1 MEQRHKIP
9 ILVIE
14 DEKDIQTILEF
25 MLSREGYDVII
36 AENGKV
42 AKRIV
47 DEQAPVGLILLDIML
62 PYFNGFELV
71 THIRSKEK
79 WKSVPI
85 IMLTSRPNEKD
96 IVEAL
101 ELGADDYVTKPF
113 NTTEL
118 MARIKRNL
126 KNFSHDLTF

>member
-1 MEQRHKIP
+1 MEQHNKTP
-9 ILVIE
+9 ILVVE

-42 AKRIV
+42 AKSIV
-47 DEQAPVGLILLDIML
+47 DELEPVGLILLDIML
-62 PYFNGFELV
+62 PYFNGYEII

-79 WKSVPI
+79 WKGVPI
-85 IMLTSRPNEKD
+85 IMLTSRHNEKD

-101 ELGADDYVTKPF
+101 ELGANDYITKPF
-113 NTTEL
+113 NATEL

-126 KNFSHDLTF
+126 K

>member
-1 MEQRHKIP
+1 MEQHYKTP
-9 ILVIE
+9 ILVVE

-42 AKRIV
+42 AKSIV
-47 DEQAPVGLILLDIML
+47 DEREPVGLILMDIML
-62 PYFNGFELV
+62 PYFNGYELI

-96 IVEAL
+96 IVAAL
-101 ELGADDYVTKPF
+101 ELGANDYVTKPF

-126 KNFSHDLTF
+126 K

>member
-1 MEQRHKIP
+1 MGQQGKIP
-9 ILVIE
+9 VLVVE
-14 DEKDIQTILEF
+14 DEKDIRTILEF
-25 MLSREGYDVII
+25 MLSREGYDVTV

-42 AKRIV
+42 AKNIV
-47 DEQAPVGLILLDIML
+47 DERDPVGLVLLDIML
-62 PYFNGFELV
+62 PYFNGYEII
-71 THIRSKEK
+71 THIRSSEK

-101 ELGADDYVTKPF
+101 ELGANDYVTKPF

-126 KNFSHDLTF
+126 K